1 MNHSNL
7 PPSLSSPAPSHF
19 SPHSGNDDD
28 KGDDTILRSDS
39 VDQKDVHIKHE
50 PLGQDVLVGG
60 FVGNG
65 TTKDPYPLI
74 SMSSAV
80 ATPSNLGQLTPQIPL
95 CARVQRSSLRL
106 MRDRYSS
113 VGHLCVVIREVL
125 MQLCKETS
133 NSVDGVAVKWEAAID
148 GNVLALCKFPLGFQP
163 EQRSQL
169 MLTSPTHH
177 QFNKCGRVTH
187 YEDGYTAV
195 YVEDCVALKL
205 DGFPSSLTTTACPDV
220 DVYARALEG
229 VRRFDA
235 EDECMDVQIR
245 AKFLGV
251 VVPQYLVA
259 PTRLVRSRM
268 VGGTSPL
275 NPMQSAAVNAAQG
288 SFTLIRGPPGTGKS
302 SVSACII
309 QSWLKGHSGAPCT
322 IVSAQQNK
330 AVDRIAIELLKH
342 GVKLVRVM
350 ARQAYCDPLLAAV
363 TLDSLSHTQESDRE
377 EMRRLLALRQVQ
389 GALPVKLHQKLLHL
403 QREAK
408 KATIAALEGCDVVC
422 CTCSTALDPR
432 LSHLRFRNVLID
444 EATQVPE
451 FELLM
456 PCTMG
461 CVRLALVGDPAQLGP
476 YVGNQ
481 GSVRER
487 TGVGVSTFE
496 RLLRMGEPSHLLDI
510 QYRMHPSIAQHPS
523 TEFYGGSLHS
533 APGLGERCR
542 PFPCSLWDVDR
553 PITFVEVE
561 GSEQKA
567 HFSFCN
573 PAEVLAI
580 TEAVGIL
587 ISAGYRGEQVSVIT
601 FYRSQVQ
608 ELQSALRSSGARVG
622 TVDSFQGQENAV
634 VLLSCVRSVQ
644 VSKFL
649 TDYRRLCVAF
659 TRAQCGLVV
668 FGNSECLKRNEWWV
682 RWLTH
687 VSECGTVLNGLQG
700 TPRVSANTRSQ
711 TAELPSPPP
720 SPPAVFD
727 TTGFDPRP
735 FPGFEGSRAQ
745 TALPVV
751 YTKDACEGCDLAD
764 RMTGADVLAT
774 TSLGMGA
781 KEKHI
786 HCHRCNGIFRQE
798 HTGACS
804 CCGHIR
810 EVSRL
815 HQWWE
820 SALWLLAAMSFTIC
834 EFYRACHRSLCRRE
848 PRRGLVAPMGVAGGR
863 PAAFLRVDATPSP
876 PPSPPPPPKQ
886 P

>member
-1 MNHSNL
+1 MSPPVSLPPSLEDATRSSGGEAPPSLRQGRDKGKNTGNATHDSHPPAPSHTPISGDTPAAACAGGGGGSADTKILPLGGLVVDRLPARAPGLEAVRQLLDSLLAADGGAEDAGKEKEGGGGSCPPRRITHARKPMGQHLSPTIFMHLVGISNTGESAEIPSQAPTTSLATEQSRSRASANAPAPIGNSSVPDTSSSDNQKVSNKKKKTEVSLQALTTVATPTVGNKKTTEEPLQAPGAPRPSSREEDGESCSTQGASRLTVRTQVDIGEIPQVSPVTTGSPPHLPSTSSVLYPLPHRAPGHPSVSTKGSAPSLNHSNL

-28 KGDDTILRSDS
+28 KGDGTILQSDS

-275 NPMQSAAVNAAQG
+275 NPMQAAAVNAAQG

-542 PFPCSLWDVDR
+542 PFSCSLW
-553 PITFVEVE
+553 
-561 GSEQKA
+561 
-567 HFSFCN
+567 
-573 PAEVLAI
+573 VL
-580 TEAVGIL
+580 
-587 ISAGYRGEQVSVIT
+587 
-601 FYRSQVQ
+601 
-608 ELQSALRSSGARVG
+608 
-622 TVDSFQGQENAV
+622 
-634 VLLSCVRSVQ
+634 
-644 VSKFL
+644 
-649 TDYRRLCVAF
+649 
-659 TRAQCGLVV
+659 
-668 FGNSECLKRNEWWV
+668 
-682 RWLTH
+682 
-687 VSECGTVLNGLQG
+687 
-700 TPRVSANTRSQ
+700 
-711 TAELPSPPP
+711 
-720 SPPAVFD
+720 
-727 TTGFDPRP
+727 
-735 FPGFEGSRAQ
+735 
-745 TALPVV
+745 
-751 YTKDACEGCDLAD
+751 
-764 RMTGADVLAT
+764 
-774 TSLGMGA
+774 
-781 KEKHI
+781 
-786 HCHRCNGIFRQE
+786 
-798 HTGACS
+798 
-804 CCGHIR
+804 
-810 EVSRL
+810 
-815 HQWWE
+815 
-820 SALWLLAAMSFTIC
+820 
-834 EFYRACHRSLCRRE
+834 
-848 PRRGLVAPMGVAGGR
+848 GR
-863 PAAFLRVDATPSP
+863 
-876 PPSPPPPPKQ
+876 
-886 P
+886 